1 MKLKDTREAYYFYTG
16 KTSEIIRYLGLAGI
30 AIIWI
35 FRFESA
41 SAISLP
47 RNFLLPTILLIIG
60 LGLDLL
66 QYLAGSIIWGIYSR
80 IKEKS
85 GIEKEEEFEA
95 PRQINWLNDFLFWLK
110 IVPIILAYILI
121 LRILF
126 HKLFQ

>member
-41 SAISLP
+41 GAISLP
-47 RNFLLPTILLIIG
+47 RDFLLPTILLIIG

-66 QYLAGSIIWGIYSR
+66 QYLTGSIIWGVYNR
-80 IKEKS
+80 IKEESCLKQDD
-85 GIEKEEEFEA
+85 EFEA
-95 PRQINWLNDFLFWLK
+95 PRQINWLTDTLFWLK
-110 IVPIILAYILI
+110 IVPIVGAYVLI
-121 LRILF
+121 LRFLF
-126 HKLFQ
+126 FKLFQ